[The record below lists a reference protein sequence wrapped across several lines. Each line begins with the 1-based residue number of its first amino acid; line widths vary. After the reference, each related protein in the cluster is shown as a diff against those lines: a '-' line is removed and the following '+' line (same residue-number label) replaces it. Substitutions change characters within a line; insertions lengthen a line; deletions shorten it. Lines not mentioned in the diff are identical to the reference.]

1 MTDGQKQV
9 IAIVD
14 GKPTLV
20 EVGSP
25 IFAVAKTVSPCGGKG
40 KCGKCKVYASGNLS
54 PITKSE
60 HTYLT
65 KTEISA
71 GIRLACKTQILGE
84 CEIRTIKNESVKVV
98 LDGQAEPF
106 NLAPTFNSYGVAID
120 IGTTTIAIRL
130 YDKSGKLLASEGME
144 NPQNVFGADVISR
157 VEHALKGEDKTLRK
171 IVARAIDEIV
181 IKASDSANVDSSL
194 IDGAVITGNTVML
207 SLLTGESVEPFS
219 HAPFVAKNL
228 FGCEV
233 KAEDLGLTCLQ
244 KNTPVYL
251 PHCISAFVGADM
263 VCSMLAVNFDEKVD
277 TVIADI
283 GTNGEIAMISN
294 GEILACSTSAGP
306 AFEGVGITCGMQ
318 GVSGAI
324 DKVSLV
330 NGALFPHVLG
340 EGKAK
345 GICGSGIID
354 AVACLLDLEEL
365 DESGY
370 LENDVAVL
378 DKVVIS
384 QSDVRSVQLA
394 KSAICAGI
402 KTLLEMSGVKIPKE
416 FYIAGG
422 FGNFLNVKN
431 AERIGLIP
439 QGFAYISKVVGNA
452 SLVGASRLLLDVKS
466 RERSDKISKNAK
478 TLDLAKNK
486 VFIDQYMMSMIF

>member
-1 MTDGQKQV
+1 M
-9 IAIVD
+9 
-14 GKPTLV
+14 L
-20 EVGSP
+20 
-25 IFAVAKTVSPCGGKG
+25 
-40 KCGKCKVYASGNLS
+40 
-54 PITKSE
+54 
-60 HTYLT
+60 
-65 KTEISA
+65 
-71 GIRLACKTQILGE
+71 
-84 CEIRTIKNESVKVV
+84 
-98 LDGQAEPF
+98 
-106 NLAPTFNSYGVAID
+106 AID
-120 IGTTTIAIRL
+120 
-130 YDKSGKLLASEGME
+130 
-144 NPQNVFGADVISR
+144 
-157 VEHALKGEDKTLRK
+157 
-171 IVARAIDEIV
+171 
-181 IKASDSANVDSSL
+181 
-194 IDGAVITGNTVML
+194 
-207 SLLTGESVEPFS
+207 
-219 HAPFVAKNL
+219 
-228 FGCEV
+228 
-233 KAEDLGLTCLQ
+233 
-244 KNTPVYL
+244 
-251 PHCISAFVGADM
+251 
-263 VCSMLAVNFDEKVD
+263 FDEKVD

-283 GTNGEIAMISN
+283 GTHGELAMISN

-370 LENDVAVL
+370 LENDVAIL

-402 KTLLEMSGVKIPKE
+402 KTLLEMSGVKTPRE

-439 QGFAYISKVVGNA
+439 QGFADISKVVGNA

-478 TLDLAKNK
+478 TLDLAKNMI
-486 VFIDQYMMSMIF
+486 FIDQYMMGMIF